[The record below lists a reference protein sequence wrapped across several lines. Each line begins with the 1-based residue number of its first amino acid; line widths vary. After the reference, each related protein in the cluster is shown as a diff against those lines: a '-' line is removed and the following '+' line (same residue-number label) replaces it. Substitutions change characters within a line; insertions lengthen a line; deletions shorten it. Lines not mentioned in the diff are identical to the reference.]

1 MIKALYVHVPFCA
14 HICSYCDF
22 MRVGYHPSLVQQ
34 YLKGLKQEILTYD
47 LSSIDTLYL
56 GGGTPTALSAEE
68 LTELFE
74 ILKPY
79 TQHCHERTI
88 EINPETLTD
97 EKLNVMVKYGINRVS
112 LGVQSFDEEE
122 LLLLNRVHKNEQ
134 VMMCIE
140 KIRNSGITNIS
151 IDLMYALPHQTYVS
165 FEKNLDIALA
175 LPITHLSIYALTI
188 EENSSWGRQ
197 GIQPVDPEIEEK
209 MYEIAQRKCREAAF
223 ESYEISNFSKGQP
236 SAHNLHYW
244 HYDDY
249 AGLGPGATS
258 MVNHERIENTH
269 NLMDYTH
276 GKFVKTRTELDYDDR
291 CFERI
296 MMGLRVK
303 EGINLK
309 DYLTQTKLDL
319 LKLYPEAIQSNVEKG
334 LLQVSSTHL
343 VCTQRGF
350 ALLHDVLMD
359 FME

>member
-34 YLKGLKQEILTYD
+34 YLNGLKQEILTYD
-47 LSSIDTLYL
+47 LKEIDTLYL
-56 GGGTPTALSAEE
+56 GGGTPSALSAEE
-68 LTELFE
+68 LRELFE
-74 ILKPY
+74 ILTPY
-79 TQHCHERTI
+79 IDQCLERTI
-88 EINPETLTD
+88 EINPETLTQD
-97 EKLNVMVKYGINRVS
+97 KLKVMVEYGINRVS

-122 LLLLNRVHKNEQ
+122 LLLLNRLHKNEH
-134 VMMCIE
+134 VLTCIE
-140 KIRNSGITNIS
+140 MLRTAGITNIS

-188 EENSSWGRQ
+188 EENSTWGRQ
-197 GIQPVDPEIEEK
+197 DIQAVDPEIEEK
-209 MYEIAQRKCREAAF
+209 MYEIAQRKCVDAGF
-223 ESYEISNFSKGQP
+223 ESYEISNFTKGFP

-244 HYDDY
+244 HYDEY

-258 MVNHERIENTH
+258 MVNHVRIENTH
-269 NLMDYTH
+269 NLLNYAQ
-276 GKFVKTRTELDYDDR
+276 GQCVETRTDLDYDDR

-296 MMGLRVK
+296 MMGLRIK
-303 EGINLK
+303 AGIDLK
-309 DYLTQTKLDL
+309 DYLNQTKLDL

-334 LLQVSSTHL
+334 LLKVTDTHL
-343 VCTQRGF
+343 VCTAQGF
-350 ALLHDVLMD
+350 ALLHDVLVD